1 MDDSQNTLS
10 DESSLKTANSQDTP
24 ELSEPKESAEATPDN
39 SKEESGDKEEERKT
53 TQTDHINKKLL
64 GAFLERLN
72 QKDNS
77 VSFGLNAQNND
88 DHNDFVDQTD
98 SLNIVDKQ

>member
-1 MDDSQNTLS
+1 MGDSQDTLPG
-10 DESSLKTANSQDTP
+10 ESSLKTANPQDTP
-24 ELSEPKESAEATPDN
+24 ELSEPKESAEASPED
-39 SKEESGDKEEERKT
+39 SKEESGDKEERKT

-88 DHNDFVDQTD
+88 DDNDFVDQTD

>member
-1 MDDSQNTLS
+1 MGDSQDTLLG
-10 DESSLKTANSQDTP
+10 ESSLKTANQQDTP
-24 ELSEPKESAEATPDN
+24 ELSEPKESAEASPED
-39 SKEESGDKEEERKT
+39 SKEESGDKEERKT

-88 DHNDFVDQTD
+88 DDNDFVDQTD